1 MTVKEE
7 RLTMFGFQT
16 FTKFSEANLKNGL
29 TVDVVDNIVKGNLK
43 QMFNLSFLFIF
54 LTLTITA
61 NGNIQLFSIK

>member
-29 TVDVVDNIVKGNLK
+29 TVDVVDNIVKGK
-43 QMFNLSFLFIF
+43 PQ
-54 LTLTITA
+54 A
-61 NGNIQLFSIK
+61 DV